1 MTTEALTRTRDTSGD
16 QIHGDRPTHVHH
28 CSGHDDGVSA
38 HTWLCN
44 SPYCEVMDENCT
56 MHGGIPPVT
65 IGREPWR
72 GR

>member
-1 MTTEALTRTRDTSGD
+1 MSTTAMTRMTSGD
-16 QIHGDRPTHVHH
+16 QIHGDRPSHVHQ
-28 CSGHDDGVSA
+28 CSGLDDGHTG

-44 SPYCEVMDENCT
+44 SPYCEVMEENCT
-56 MHGGIPPVT
+56 VHGGIPPVT